1 MSNQKSSMT
10 PAAIKYL
17 LTISALCKDGRGA
30 RNVDIAEK
38 LNVSKPSTHH
48 MLQILCDAGLA
59 ERERYGLVYLTDRG
73 RAAASAYGDCY
84 ESLCTKL
91 KDALGLDDAICRSA
105 AFAVLEQLPGQLAP
119 QLGGASGAAA
129 L

>member
-1 MSNQKSSMT
+1 MLQEKALS
-10 PAAIKYL
+10 PASIRYL
-17 LTISALCKDGRGA
+17 LAISELCRSGKGVRS
-30 RNVDIAEK
+30 VDVAAQ
-38 LNVSKPSTHH
+38 LGVSKPSTHH

-105 AFAVLEQLPGQLAP
+105 AFAVLEQLPGQL
-119 QLGGASGAAA
+119 GGASGAAA